1 MTCLLFLDSG
11 LKPRSWILIFFP
23 YSVAPSSARHVRDPI
38 YEALLSFD
46 LRELSE
52 HLEEMEEPPY
62 LEDIIPRAHVCDIH
76 PLAINVMSVGVP
88 AANGHSLFP
97 KVGTRIAPLHSCK
110 GGY

>member
-1 MTCLLFLDSG
+1 M
-11 LKPRSWILIFFP
+11 
-23 YSVAPSSARHVRDPI
+23 
-38 YEALLSFD
+38 
-46 LRELSE
+46 
-52 HLEEMEEPPY
+52 EEMEEMEKHSY

-97 KVGTRIAPLHSCK
+97 KVGTRVAPLHSCK